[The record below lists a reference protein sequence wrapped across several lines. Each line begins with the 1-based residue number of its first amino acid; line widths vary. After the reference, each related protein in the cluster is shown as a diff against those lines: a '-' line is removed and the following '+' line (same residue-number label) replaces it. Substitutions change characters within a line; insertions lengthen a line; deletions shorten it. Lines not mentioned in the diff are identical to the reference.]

1 MSGRNAATVR
11 RFIKD
16 VVNGG
21 SMHLLTEMVA
31 PDFVGHAPHGD
42 HYGPEGV
49 RIVVAEYRVA
59 FPDLSVTVEDLLA
72 QGDRVAYRFLLR
84 GTHTGPFMGIPAS
97 GQPVVAGGMA
107 IERLADGRLA
117 ESWMYLDA
125 PQLLRQLGVA
135 PVLEHGPGQTA
146 AHPPGGNDR
155 RTPAI
160 ELETG
165 NES

>member
-1 MSGRNAATVR
+1 MFSTVGLAR
-11 RFIKD
+11 ISSREHAQK
-16 VVNGG
+16 
-21 SMHLLTEMVA
+21 LLL
-31 PDFVGHAPHGD
+31 
-42 HYGPEGV
+42 
-49 RIVVAEYRVA
+49 R
-59 FPDLSVTVEDLLA
+59 
-72 QGDRVAYRFLLR
+72 LR
-84 GTHTGPFMGIPAS
+84 GTHTGSFMGIPAS